1 MWCRNGTGLPLR
13 LKDIGPR
20 SYGDSERGFVPYWRQ
35 EVSPL
40 VAVVDDEYSVRRALV
55 RLVKSAGLSVQG
67 FASAEE
73 FLESHS
79 IRPYDCLI
87 LDIRLPGMSGLELQ
101 RRLTATRHVLP
112 IIFVTACDKVQAR
125 SQSLEGGA
133 HAFFGKPVDEE
144 ALLRATRS
152 ALQSYDSV
160 VCGLLRRCREVGVKF
175 LTV

>member
-1 MWCRNGTGLPLR
+1 MATWTGA
-13 LKDIGPR
+13 
-20 SYGDSERGFVPYWRQ
+20 SYPNRRQ

-67 FASAEE
+67 LASAEE

-87 LDIRLPGMSGLELQ
+87 LDIRLQGMSGLELQ
-101 RRLTATRHVLP
+101 RRLTATGHVLP
-112 IIFVTACDKVQAR
+112 IIFVTACDEVEAR
-125 SQSLEGGA
+125 SLSLAGGA
-133 HAFFGKPVDEE
+133 HAFFAKPVNDEV
-144 ALLRATRS
+144 LLRAIRS

-160 VCGLLRRCREVGVKF
+160 VC
-175 LTV
+175 